1 MKKGINA
8 WAKELKHNEGFA
20 KKYEG
25 VKTVEDIINVA
36 KTQGYDINKKDLK
49 ELDLDAVAGGNLGS
63 GVTAS
68 MDITTAI
75 GSMTSTAMSLGDNS
89 SASASGAQTMTQSG
103 LGRQS

>member
-36 KTQGYDINKKDLK
+36 KNQGYDINRKDLK
-49 ELDLDAVAGGNLGS
+49 ELDLDAVAGGLLDKPMVNVDFQMATAQGS
-63 GVTAS
+63 Q
-68 MDITTAI
+68 TAI
-75 GSMTSTAMSLGDNS
+75 
-89 SASASGAQTMTQSG
+89 ASGAGAQAGVSG
-103 LGRQS
+103 KLEVDADN